1 MARPHFVSKAY
12 GSGVSLDDVGGIF
25 SLLLSRSARRTPVD
39 FFFLGRGGGLVG
51 CCCLFS
57 SLFLFLSAVALSF
70 SSFFSCLSLSVLT
83 ICGSV
88 SMIAYRVGT
97 AGGWRV
103 DLGGGGMG
111 SGRAKID
118 VTVSIFFSSEEE
130 ATERATEGSESRT
143 G

>member
-1 MARPHFVSKAY
+1 M
-12 GSGVSLDDVGGIF
+12 F

-39 FFFLGRGGGLVG
+39 FFFLRCGGGLDAAS
-51 CCCLFS
+51 CFFS
-57 SLFLFLSAVALSF
+57 SLFLFLSAIPLSF

-103 DLGGGGMG
+103 DLDGGGIG
-111 SGRAKID
+111 SGRAKIAD
-118 VTVSIFFSSEEE
+118 TVSIFFLSEDEE
-130 ATERATEGSESRT
+130 TEMATEGSDEHT